1 MFDQAEWLR
10 EAVSKFEGSQ
20 AELGRQ
26 VAARLGLTEDRSRL
40 NKSLKLSKNG
50 KARKLTLA
58 ELVAISEITHH
69 PLPAGYNEEEGR
81 TVTVV
86 GIAAAGSDT
95 ISYAE
100 GQGHLDEVPAPHG
113 SNEHTVAVEVRGGS
127 LGPVFEGWLAFYDDR
142 RDPPTDDL
150 MGHMCIVGLASG
162 QVVIRYAGDNPNGSA
177 AGIAGI
183 CNAEGNVVGLMP
195 HPEHAVDPLTGPSA
209 DGLGFFTSVVTPRV
223 MA

>member
-1 MFDQAEWLR
+1 MSRIWLLALRSLFRYSFNVFDQAEWLR

-40 NKSLKLSKNG
+40 NKSLKHSKSG

-100 GQGHLDEVPAPHG
+100 GQGHLDEVAAPHG

-150 MGHMCIVGLASG
+150 IGHMCIVGLASG
-162 QVVIRYAGDNPNGSA
+162 QVVIKRLERGQLPNRFNLRSNTEPPIYDAEVEWA
-177 AGIAGI
+177 AKVKSMTA
-183 CNAEGNVVGLMP
+183 P
-195 HPEHAVDPLTGPSA
+195 
-209 DGLGFFTSVVTPRV
+209 
-223 MA
+223 